1 MPEQFARRTG
11 RGAML
16 RTCLYT
22 YFTHIKCLHLNV
34 RCQSYR
40 YSGCLFTFMD
50 EQSKGRSQ
58 QFIAC
63 SSIFSRAYLRL
74 KLGEGEIS
82 CTSREKH
89 FYGCDFAFYRVNLV
103 LDGVP
108 LQCIPLNGRTMLE
121 TNRFIYHNKSKKYEN
136 RARLAGR

>member
-82 CTSREKH
+82 CTSLEGH
-89 FYGCDFAFYRVNLV
+89 FCDCEIAVFLAEYRQNQA
-103 LDGVP
+103 LDFEP

-121 TNRFIYHNKSKKYEN
+121 TNRFIYHN
-136 RARLAGR
+136 